1 MSETEQTEDPAGDAA
16 AGMVVTFALD
26 GETFAVD
33 VACVDEIIDPLPI
46 TRVPNADPFAPGL
59 INVRGLIVPVVD
71 LRRRL
76 GMPPADVTAASRI
89 LVLDLTVGDE
99 PVKVA
104 VLTDGVDEI
113 VETVPEEIEAA
124 PELGVRWP
132 TEFIKGV
139 AKKDGALVILIDEQT
154 AFPPRGGRLAAA

>member
-1 MSETEQTEDPAGDAA
+1 MAQDAPAGSATE
-16 AGMVVTFALD
+16 GMVVTFSLE

-33 VACVDEIIDPLPI
+33 VGCVDEIIDPIPI

-59 INVRGLIVPVVD
+59 INVRGLILPVID
-71 LRRRL
+71 LRLRL
-76 GMPPADVTAASRI
+76 GMPPAEITAQSRI
-89 LVLDLTVGDE
+89 LVLDLFMGRE
-99 PVKVA
+99 LVKVA

-113 VETVPEEIEAA
+113 VETEPAEIEDA

-139 AKKDGALVILIDEQT
+139 AKKDGALIILIDEQT
-154 AFPPRGGRLAAA
+154 AFPPAGGRAAA